1 MALLLKKGECF
12 LHIPKTGGSWVSV
25 ILKEQGLV
33 YKEIGYHKHIDWT
46 RVAFFPQSHTRLLSK
61 INFSFNKFFFPKV
74 SFCFVRHP
82 IKWYESWWKY
92 CCQDKVNWKTF
103 GSNNYW
109 HPNYFLRTCKSYD
122 FNEFVQKVFSSR
134 PGFVSELYSQY
145 AHNDI
150 TFIGKQE
157 NLTSDLIY
165 FLSKQGYNFDSEI
178 IQNRP
183 RKNVSETQDIKW
195 DPHLR
200 EEVKDSEKMA
210 LLRYDYV

>member
-1 MALLLKKGECF
+1 
-12 LHIPKTGGSWVSV
+12 
-25 ILKEQGLV
+25 
-33 YKEIGYHKHIDWT
+33 
-46 RVAFFPQSHTRLLSK
+46 
-61 INFSFNKFFFPKV
+61 
-74 SFCFVRHP
+74 
-82 IKWYESWWKY
+82 
-92 CCQDKVNWKTF
+92 
-103 GSNNYW
+103 
-109 HPNYFLRTCKSYD
+109 
-122 FNEFVQKVFSSR
+122 
-134 PGFVSELYSQY
+134 LYSQY

-157 NLTSDLIY
+157 NLASDLIY

-183 RKNVSETQDIKW
+183 KKNVSETQEIKW